1 MLQVENQE
9 RSGTCEVMRKIFNV
23 NGNCRPGLHYM
34 VNLEKRLAETK
45 KMVDRGDY
53 FTINRARQYGKTTML
68 KALERYLQNDYVVI
82 SLDFQK
88 LSCRDF
94 ETEGFFVKA
103 LSREILKK
111 EGLRESIPI
120 EITEKLR
127 GAYIDRDEIAAF
139 QSVILAGVYDI
150 KNLKR
155 KFAEKEEHR
164 LNSPWNIAADF
175 LIDMN
180 FSAEDIA
187 GMLFEYQQD
196 SETDMET
203 EAIAKLIYDYTSG
216 YPFLVSKLCK
226 LIDEQI
232 AGSDKFNE
240 RSLAWTREGVMEAV
254 RMLLMEQNTLF
265 DSLINKLEDY
275 PELKE
280 LLRNLLFQGKDIVYV
295 VGIRSMEI
303 AMMFGFVKRVNGT
316 IVLANR
322 IFELLLYNFFLSLPE
337 MQKNCIYDAALKDRN
352 QFIQDGH
359 LNMKLVLEK
368 FILHFEELYGD
379 RNQAFLEEDGRRYFL
394 LYLKPIINGTG
405 NYYIESQTR
414 NMERTDV
421 IVDYCGEQFV
431 IELKI
436 WRGNAY
442 KERGEEQLSGYL
454 DYYRLKKGYMLS
466 FNFNKNK
473 QIGLREIQIGDKIL
487 IEAVV

>member
-1 MLQVENQE
+1 
-9 RSGTCEVMRKIFNV
+9 
-23 NGNCRPGLHYM
+23 
-34 VNLEKRLAETK
+34 
-45 KMVDRGDY
+45 
-53 FTINRARQYGKTTML
+53 
-68 KALERYLQNDYVVI
+68 
-82 SLDFQK
+82 
-88 LSCRDF
+88 
-94 ETEGFFVKA
+94 
-103 LSREILKK
+103 
-111 EGLRESIPI
+111 
-120 EITEKLR
+120 
-127 GAYIDRDEIAAF
+127 
-139 QSVILAGVYDI
+139 
-150 KNLKR
+150 
-155 KFAEKEEHR
+155 
-164 LNSPWNIAADF
+164 
-175 LIDMN
+175 
-180 FSAEDIA
+180 
-187 GMLFEYQQD
+187 
-196 SETDMET
+196 
-203 EAIAKLIYDYTSG
+203 
-216 YPFLVSKLCK
+216 
-226 LIDEQI
+226 
-232 AGSDKFNE
+232 
-240 RSLAWTREGVMEAV
+240 MEAV